1 MPAKSQQLQIR
12 VTPLQKARLKRLA
25 DRAGFDVSSYVLA
38 RALPPEPDRFGEIL
52 RSLEDETNRRFALA
66 ALSDFLFQCPPASF
80 SDAVARATLPELS
93 PYLRN
98 YVAAMV
104 EQAAYQKG
112 VARPPWVRDIEPLA
126 EPHFVTSLLS
136 LRPHL
141 LFAAPV
147 PFKRRNIFVDASLG
161 SRV

>member
-25 DRAGFDVSSYVLA
+25 DRAGFDLSSYVLA

-52 RSLEDETNRRFALA
+52 RSLEDDANRRFALA
-66 ALSDFLFQCPPASF
+66 ALNDLLHACPPALF
-80 SDAVARATLPELS
+80 GNTVAGAKLTALS

-104 EQAAYQKG
+104 EQAAYQKA
-112 VARPPWVRDIEPLA
+112 VAPPPWVQDITPLP
-126 EPHFVTSLLS
+126 EPHFATPLTSL
-136 LRPHL
+136 RRHL
-141 LFAAPV
+141 LLSAPV
-147 PFKRRNIFVDASLG
+147 PFKRRNIFVDAG
-161 SRV
+161 VGARV